1 MWAVVVALVVL
12 VLLLGWWLSWTARRL
27 DRLHHRLDLAHSSL
41 VGQLQ
46 LRAALALELGTAG
59 LLDPA
64 SSLLLIDAAAAARGD
79 LERPDSEAQ
88 SHLSQTLRL
97 VLPEDEETRDAL
109 RTLYADP
116 PAREL
121 LDQLAAASRKVEL
134 ARRFHNDQVRA
145 TRDLRSRR
153 RTQWFRLAAK
163 APEPRPIDFDDQPP
177 AVFSVETAASLGTGG
192 PTVDPVTPD
201 PQANAPHSP
210 DPPSPE
216 DPA

>member
-1 MWAVVVALVVL
+1 MSPGLWVLVAALVVL
-12 VLLLGWWLSWTARRL
+12 VLLVGWWLSWTARRL
-27 DRLHHRLDLAHSSL
+27 DRLHHRLDLAHGSL

-46 LRAALALELGTAG
+46 LRAALALEVGTAG

-79 LERPDSEAQ
+79 LERPDTEAQ

-97 VLPEDEETRDAL
+97 VLPEDRETREAL
-109 RTLYADP
+109 RTVYADP
-116 PAREL
+116 AAREL

-153 RTQWFRLAAK
+153 RTQWFRLAGK
-163 APEPRPIDFDDQPP
+163 APQPRPIDFDDHPP
-177 AVFSVETAASLGTGG
+177 AVFSVETAAGLGPAG

-201 PQANAPHSP
+201 RPAVGS
-210 DPPSPE
+210 PSPE
-216 DPA
+216 DDS